1 MTFQR
6 FGDVQSRAEEV
17 HNECWQAFD
26 VAAVWHTQAQVQARE
41 SIKLIPQTDIK
52 KFTGIKNRG
61 QGLGG
66 GPARKQFEAD
76 DVEAD
81 DFNAM
86 LSVIPNGTGS
96 FFRFK

>member
-1 MTFQR
+1 MFLKYPIIC
-6 FGDVQSRAEEV
+6 SHV
-17 HNECWQAFD
+17 HCYSNISLTPPD
-26 VAAVWHTQAQVQARE
+26 
-41 SIKLIPQTDIK
+41 
-52 KFTGIKNRG
+52 KNRG